1 MQEYRWKNMSAK
13 VLHTAGKRKSAIARA
28 TLKPGSG
35 RVRVNSILIENFGTK
50 LSRMK
55 LQEPLVIAGESAA
68 KINLDVTVTGGG
80 PITQAEAARLAIGR
94 ALAKFDKKLE
104 KVFLNYDRTL
114 LVADVRRKETHKP
127 NRHGKARA
135 KRQKSYR

>member
-1 MQEYRWKNMSAK
+1 MSAK
-13 VLHTAGKRKSAIARA
+13 ILHTAGKRKTAVARA
-28 TLKPGSG
+28 TLSPGKG
-35 RVRVNSILIENFGTK
+35 RVRINSILLEDYGTK

-55 LQEPLVIAGESAA
+55 LQEPLLIAKDAA
-68 KINLDVTVTGGG
+68 KNIDIEVTVSGGG
-80 PITQAEAARLAIGR
+80 PITQAEAARLAIAR
-94 ALAKFDKKLE
+94 ALVGFDKKLE

-127 NRHGKARA
+127 NRQGKARS